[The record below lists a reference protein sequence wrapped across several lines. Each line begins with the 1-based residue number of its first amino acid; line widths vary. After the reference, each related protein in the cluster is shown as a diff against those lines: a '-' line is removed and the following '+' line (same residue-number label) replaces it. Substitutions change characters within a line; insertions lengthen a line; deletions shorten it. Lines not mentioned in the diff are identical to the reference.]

1 MKKLALLALT
11 AAMATC
17 SVAGMAAFGAG
28 AEETVNSNVIAAVTG
43 NESGFVSE
51 SEWANAYAHEMS
63 GANKGT
69 VKFATVGT
77 NLFIRMDVVD
87 TTKFAGLD
95 RNAYEVTING
105 KKQAAQGHYEGWM
118 SVSSSDFGANVQMD
132 HSYSEATTTYT
143 AIYGFNLG
151 DSFVD
156 GQAVVATL
164 AFNDSTS
171 ADVAWGQG
179 AQTSWTGTLY
189 LGNEP
194 QTSESG
200 SSEVV
205 TPSYTYVVPMQ
216 AGAVAE
222 SDWEKAET
230 YVMTNLSEGTTGATG
245 NVKFIVG
252 GTNLYLRIQVEDE
265 TRNANDRPSYR
276 FTIGGKTQDA
286 RGKYLDA
293 DGVTKWM
300 ADNSADFGKSNLFEV
315 TYVENVY
322 TMTLAFDIGE
332 LAVEGAHL
340 AVNVSHSDAQTAE
353 NGWADSTAAY
363 PHAIGFANTLYLGK
377 YSETDPVAPE
387 EDPDDSSSGSETPE
401 TPVDPEPTPG
411 PENVD
416 LGIVV
421 TDLASQP
428 TESDWAKAT
437 AYDLIPN
444 TGNIT
449 GATGTIKIYT
459 AASNIFYRV
468 EINDPT
474 THIVNDRVNIYLGTE
489 DCNIDTRGNYDNWL
503 THRNND
509 LGSPSLFTC
518 TSTASELKSY
528 QEGVYTFEH
537 GFYLPDLY
545 AEGAQIRLAYRHC
558 DSRSAA
564 EGWKDADYT
573 HTIYFDQIITFGA
586 PADTTVRPQEAT
598 EGFTGS
604 ASGISYNKANI
615 CWNEFAGAETYDMY
629 VYKVNPEGSAEA
641 YEHISIEGPV
651 YAGLDTYEELISGL
665 DASTAYTVQ
674 LVAYDKDGEVIAYS
688 ELIGFATIS
697 RQEALDSSSAS
708 SPNEDSTSEETSE
721 PETSE
726 PEASA
731 PETSE
736 PEASEP
742 ETSEP
747 EVSAPETSEP
757 ETSAP
762 ATSVATS
769 EDKTSGESGCSGV
782 VGLGVT
788 ALALAGAAVV
798 ALKKR
803 KED

>member
-17 SVAGMAAFGAG
+17 SAAGMAAFGAG
-28 AEETVNSNVIAAVTG
+28 AEETANANVIAAVTG
-43 NESGFVSE
+43 NEQGFVSE
-51 SEWANAYAHEMS
+51 SEWANVYAHEMS
-63 GANKGT
+63 GANVGT

-95 RNAYEVTING
+95 RNAYDITVNG
-105 KKQAAQGHYEGWM
+105 KKQSAQGHYEGWM
-118 SVSSSDFGANVQMD
+118 AVGSSDFGANVQMD

-164 AFNDSTS
+164 AFNDSTT
-171 ADVAWGQG
+171 ADMAWGSG
-179 AQTSWTGTLY
+179 AATTWSGTLY
-189 LGNEP
+189 LGSEP
-194 QTSESG
+194 QTSDSE

-205 TPSYTYVVPMQ
+205 TPTYTYVVPMQ

-222 SDWEKAET
+222 SDWAKAEA

-252 GTNLYLRIQVEDE
+252 GTNLYLRIQVEDA
-265 TRNANDRPSYR
+265 TRNANDRPAYS
-276 FTIGGKTQDA
+276 FTIGGKTQGA

-300 ADNSADFGKSNLFEV
+300 ADNSADFGKANMFEV

-340 AVNVSHSDAQTAE
+340 AVNVSHSDAQTEE
-353 NGWADSTAAY
+353 NGWADSITAY

-387 EDPDDSSSGSETPE
+387 EEPDDSSSSGSETPE

-416 LGIVV
+416 LGIVI
-421 TDLASQP
+421 TDLPSQP

-459 AASNIFYRV
+459 AAQNIFYRV

-474 THIVNDRVNIYLGTE
+474 THIINDRVNIYLGTE

-518 TSTASELKSY
+518 TSTASELTSY
-528 QEGVYTFEH
+528 QGGVYTFEH

-545 AEGAQIRLAYRHC
+545 AEGAQIRLAYTHC

-564 EGWKDADYT
+564 EGWKDGDYT
-573 HTIYFDQIITFGA
+573 HTIYFDQILTFGE

-674 LVAYDKDGEVIAYS
+674 LVAYDMDGEVIAYS

-721 PETSE
+721 PEESTSEETSE

-731 PETSE
+731 PETS
-736 PEASEP
+736 
-742 ETSEP
+742 
-747 EVSAPETSEP
+747 
-757 ETSAP
+757 AP
-762 ATSVATS
+762 ATSES
-769 EDKTSGESGCSGV
+769 ENEGKTSNEAGCFGS

-788 ALALAGAAVV
+788 AIALAGAAVV